1 MSALD
6 QLVGATREL
15 QRQLDVELDLLADT
29 TSWLDY
35 RLYLFRMYG
44 FHVPVERA
52 FAALDLDDAIEDAC
66 LRNNKVPL
74 LAHDLVALGVDRRDF
89 AQLPRMP
96 IPSLEIEEALG
107 WMYVVES
114 ATLSNRQ
121 LREHLGKV
129 LPLEIDTASA
139 FLRCYGREVE
149 ARWQAFCADLAR
161 FAEETGTIDVITAG
175 AVDCL
180 VRLERWLR
188 PAAVRPVDA
197 RLTA

>member
-1 MSALD
+1 MSVLD
-6 QLVGATREL
+6 QLSGATREL
-15 QRQLDVELDLLADT
+15 KRQLDAELELLADS

-52 FAALDLDDAIEDAC
+52 FAALDLDDVIEDAS
-66 LRNNKVPL
+66 LRNNKVAL

-89 AQLPRMP
+89 AHLPRIP

-114 ATLSNRQ
+114 ATLSSRI
-121 LREHLGKV
+121 LRDHLAPL
-129 LPLEIDTASA
+129 LPVEIETASA

-149 ARWQAFCADLAR
+149 ARWEGFCTDLSR
-161 FAEETGTIDVITAG
+161 FADETGSIDSITSG

-188 PAAVRPVDA
+188 PAVARPVDA